1 MAKKCPACGTE
12 MVDSTAPFDVNGI
25 EVVGIA
31 HKLCPECGEMTVNA
45 RQMDELHGYLLAKK
59 ETISVHTSESA
70 GNAGT
75 SAIDVANDFM
85 EEYSD
90 AFNELAK

>member
-45 RQMDELHGYLLAKK
+45 RQMDELHEYLLAKK
-59 ETISVHTSESA
+59 RSA
-70 GNAGT
+70 LTHPNRQA
-75 SAIDVANDFM
+75 M
-85 EEYSD
+85 R
-90 AFNELAK
+90 ELRL